1 MSGSL
6 REAGLEMLRHPPL
19 ILGAV
24 LLAGVGAMSL
34 AAGVLFPGSPFDM
47 VGTPFLPPLS
57 EGFLMGTDALG
68 RDIAAAVV
76 HGARVSLA
84 LGFITALCATAIGVL
99 VGGLSGYYGGR
110 IDMILMRVTEL
121 FQTIP
126 SFLFAIVV
134 VAVLQ
139 PSIYTLIAAI
149 VIVSWAPLARLVR
162 GEVFSLKNREYVQG
176 CISLG
181 MGDMRILFRQ
191 ILPNAMPS
199 IVVAASVAVA
209 TAILFESA
217 LSFLGLGD
225 PNVMSWGMM
234 IGLGRSVIRTAWW
247 VAAMPGF
254 AIMLTVLA
262 INLLGDGLNDVL
274 NPGARVRA
282 GA

>member
-1 MSGSL
+1 MNRPLRRAGAIMVSHPSL
-6 REAGLEMLRHPPL
+6 AVGTALLLIVGFMALVADLFFPGGPFEM
-19 ILGAV
+19 
-24 LLAGVGAMSL
+24 VGAPL
-34 AAGVLFPGSPFDM
+34 
-47 VGTPFLPPLS
+47 LPPLS

-68 RDIAAAVV
+68 RDLAAAVV
-76 HGARVSLA
+76 HGARVSLV
-84 LGFITALCATAIGVL
+84 LGFTTALCATIIGVL
-99 VGGLSGYYGGR
+99 VGGFAGYYGGPV
-110 IDMILMRVTEL
+110 DAILMRITEF

-139 PSIYTLIAAI
+139 PSVYTLIAAI

-162 GEVFSLKNREYVQG
+162 GEVFSLKSREYVQG
-176 CISLG
+176 CVALG
-181 MGDMRILFRQ
+181 MGDIRILFRQ
-191 ILPNAMPS
+191 ILPNTLPS

-234 IGLGRSVIRTAWW
+234 IGIGRSVIRTAWW
-247 VAAMPGF
+247 VAAMPGV

-262 INLLGDGLNDVL
+262 INLLGDGLNDYL
-274 NPGARVRA
+274 NPSSRIHTGA
-282 GA
+282 